1 MARVL
6 HVLKSAEAAL
16 ALATISGQLAE
27 GDEVSVALLHGAPV
41 PPLPA
46 TMRVL
51 RVPDDTS
58 YEQLLELIFAA
69 DRVITW

>member
-16 ALATISGQLAE
+16 ALATIGSQLAE
-27 GDEVSVALLHGAPV
+27 GDEVSVALLHGAPA
-41 PPLPA
+41 PPLPP
-46 TMRVL
+46 TTRVF